1 MTLKDAVTSVTSVIP
16 RSDGRDV
23 LSFLVEEDPSVIIA
37 SLEKAHREQGRKA
50 KRILLI
56 NPFISRLFVAVAL
69 IFIKQ
74 WKFGHFFVV
83 VQLIHRLTQA
93 DISCTT
99 TACLFFFTLLDY
111 ITPFWISKVGKNWH
125 NKQYVTNYVVT
136 PSTG

>member
-23 LSFLVEEDPSVIIA
+23 LSFLVEEDPLVIIA

-50 KRILLI
+50 KRILFI

-83 VQLIHRLTQA
+83 VQLIHRLTQT

-99 TACLFFFTLLDY
+99 TACLFFFPLLDIY
-111 ITPFWISKVGKNWH
+111 TCIV
-125 NKQYVTNYVVT
+125 Y
-136 PSTG
+136 